1 MWWVCGQKKDLLA
14 TPFQRCL
21 HGEKVAGAGFEVE
34 VEVEVSRR
42 VSPSRLL

>member
-34 VEVEVSRR
+34 VDVLWR
-42 VSPSRLL
+42 VMPSRLL